1 MDNVE
6 SNTGFLVGMV
16 CFATVFKRFVVK
28 EECCM
33 GVVGLTLHAF
43 VPPSAVLLR
52 ISPQK

>member
-33 GVVGLTLHAF
+33 GVVGLTLMWGNK
-43 VPPSAVLLR
+43 AVLFDLVG
-52 ISPQK
+52 